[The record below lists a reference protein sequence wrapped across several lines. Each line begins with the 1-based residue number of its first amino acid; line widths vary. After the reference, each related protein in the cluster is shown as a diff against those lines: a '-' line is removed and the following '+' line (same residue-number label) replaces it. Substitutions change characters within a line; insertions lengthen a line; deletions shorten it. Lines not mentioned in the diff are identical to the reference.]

1 MNNSA
6 NEQLR
11 SPEIGVCVGRAC
23 VPESVEGAGEGEW
36 GLSRESLTNT

>member
-11 SPEIGVCVGRAC
+11 SPEIGVCVCRAC
-23 VPESVEGAGEGEW
+23 VPESVEGEW